1 MAVKDGDACLRLERA
16 IEDAVEVSAVH
27 GDVAVQIPVAVFRQD
42 DVHEDPGIAVESVAA
57 APEREASLFLQATAA
72 QPAQEVIRELAVERF
87 AQYDAMVQR
96 ALQILRMCLFR

>member
-1 MAVKDGDACLRLERA
+1 MKDGNASLRLECA

-27 GDVAVQIPVAVFRQD
+27 GDVTVQIPVAVFRQD
-42 DVHEDPGIAVESVAA
+42 DVRENPRIAVESVAA
-57 APEREASLFLQATAA
+57 VPEREAGLFLQATAA
-72 QPAQEVIRELAVERF
+72 QPAQEVFRELTVERF